1 MDMDINWCINM
12 NKFKSLINKI
22 KKKFRF
28 KSLTMRIWITF
39 TAIILIIIC
48 SISFLYLVAYRK
60 VDEKAKAQDL
70 LVAHDFLLKSKNF
83 SEPDRFDE
91 MRNLK
96 GSEHFIVKISSNS
109 VQITGL
115 DKEKN
120 NLPPHD
126 LKMTPPPMNEDYA
139 VKSWMA
145 GYINGSMNEKQ
156 FIKKYKNMNFI
167 FIISSINTAGTEK
180 QYLISY
186 TPDMQDNSWLYM
198 VIIIGAV
205 FIFIGFITA
214 KIVAGYIS
222 KPLSELE
229 KFTVRVAHKD
239 WKEPIEVKSDDEIG
253 RLMVSM
259 NRMQSEL
266 RHADEEEKKFLQSI
280 SHDLKTPVMVIM
292 SHAEAIID
300 GVYIDSVEK
309 TAEIIRN
316 EAILLNKKIKNLLY
330 LNTLDYVLENNKE
343 NETINLHNL
352 ILNIVN
358 RFEAINSKIQWD
370 MDLDEV
376 NIYGNADKIQVAI
389 ENIIDN
395 GLRYANE
402 KISINVKKE
411 GSFAVLKIYNDG
423 PNIDAD
429 HINNIFDNFYKDK
442 TGNFGLGLAI
452 SKKIIDFYKGE
463 IKAENN
469 SIGVTFTI
477 KYPLIK

>member
-28 KSLTMRIWITF
+28 KSLTMRIWTTF

-330 LNTLDYVLENNKE
+330 LNTLDYVLVNNKE
-343 NETINLHNL
+343 NVDINLHDL

-370 MDLDEV
+370 MDLDKV
-376 NIYGNADKIQVAI
+376 NIYGNADKIQVAV

-395 GLRYANE
+395 GLRYAKE

-477 KYPLIK
+477 RYPLIK

>member
-28 KSLTMRIWITF
+28 KSLTMRIWTTF

-411 GSFAVLKIYNDG
+411 DSFAVLKIYNDG

>member
-1 MDMDINWCINM
+1 M
-12 NKFKSLINKI
+12 KSLIDRI
-22 KKKFRF
+22 KEKFKF
-28 KSLTMRIWITF
+28 KSLTMRIWTTF
-39 TAIILIIIC
+39 TVIILIIIC

-60 VDEKAKAQDL
+60 VNEKAKAQDL
-70 LVAHDFLLKSKNF
+70 LVAHDILLKSKNF
-83 SEPDRFDE
+83 NAPNRFDE

-96 GSEHFIVKISSNS
+96 GSEHFIVKISNNS
-109 VQITGL
+109 IQITDL
-115 DKEKN
+115 SKVKDN
-120 NLPPHD
+120 PPPQD
-126 LKMTPPPMNEDYA
+126 LKMTHPPLNEDYTI
-139 VKSWMA
+139 KSWMA
-145 GYINGSMNEKQ
+145 GYIKNGSMNEKQ

-167 FIISSINTAGTEK
+167 FIISSINTSSTEK
-180 QYLISY
+180 EYLISY
-186 TPDMQDNSWLYM
+186 APDMQDNSWLYM
-198 VIIIGAV
+198 VIIIGAI

-292 SHAEAIID
+292 SHAEAIIE

-330 LNTLDYVLENNKE
+330 LNTLDYVLENNKD
-343 NETINLHNL
+343 NETINLHDL

-370 MDLDEV
+370 MDIEKV

-395 GLRYANE
+395 GLRYAKE
-402 KISINVKKE
+402 KICITLRKE
-411 GSFAVLKIYNDG
+411 GSNSVLKIYNDG
-423 PNIDAD
+423 PNIDKD

-452 SKKIIDFYKGE
+452 SKKIINFYKGE

-469 SIGVTFTI
+469 STGVTFTI
-477 KYPLIK
+477 KYPLNK

>member
-28 KSLTMRIWITF
+28 KSLTMRIWTTF

-330 LNTLDYVLENNKE
+330 LNTLDYALENNKE